1 MNLGTHKGPHGDE
14 FCAFALLMRYNPNY
28 RNAKIITYGSKDEA
42 LASAKRDKVTLIGI
56 GEGALDEHGKEGQE
70 CAASLAARQLRLED
84 DLKFFRLLEEVRSCD
99 LAAKARRTHIPELL
113 KILYDHHPE
122 ADVIAWGLRAYT
134 TLVEACET
142 GNLSP
147 QATDVL
153 EEVSVELAG
162 KYAGTNQSESMR
174 RSWLDCQAAV
184 NNSRGSLTELRTVAD
199 LISLSSRDEAVK
211 WARMGIEA
219 LFHRQLDFERAVEE
233 VQKGYRFV
241 APWSR
246 LDRGMTCRG
255 QYHGVAIYSNN
266 SQSIRAFRSNRV
278 GNLDLLIVRNKS
290 GNVQVFS
297 NAKSRIPMVSC
308 VKALRHAEALKRGV
322 RLDINDLGQEGD
334 CPAVPQWYYFAKGG
348 MVMNGSKSHPGIE
361 VTALT
366 DYELL
371 EAVQGAFKQATGSS
385 ELRNSLFKQ

>member
-28 RNAKIITYGSKDEA
+28 RSAKIFTYGSKEEA

-113 KILYDHHPE
+113 KILYEHHPE
-122 ADVIAWGLRAYT
+122 ADVIAWGLRAYS

-142 GNLSP
+142 GNLNP
-147 QATDVL
+147 QVTDVL
-153 EEVSVELAG
+153 EEISVELAG

-174 RSWLDCQAAV
+174 RSWMDCQAAV
-184 NNSRGSLTELRTVAD
+184 SNSRGSLTELRTVAD
-199 LISLSSRDEAVK
+199 LISLTSRDEAVK

-233 VQKGYRFV
+233 VKKGYRFV
-241 APWSR
+241 VPWSQME
-246 LDRGMTCRG
+246 RGMVIRG
-255 QYHGVAIYSNN
+255 QYHGVAIYSDN

-278 GNLDLLIVRNKS
+278 GNFDLLIVRNKD
-290 GNVQVFS
+290 GHVQVFS

-308 VKALRHAEALKRGV
+308 VKALRHAEALKRGI
-322 RLDINDLGQEGD
+322 RLNINELGQEGD
-334 CPAVPQWYYFAKGG
+334 CPAVPQWFYFAKGG

-361 VTALT
+361 ITKLS
-366 DYELL
+366 DRELVKV
-371 EAVQGAFKQATGSS
+371 VQDAFQQVQSNSS
-385 ELRNSLFKQ
+385 FRNPVLK